1 MSQGLGNQL
10 FIYTYILN
18 LIAKYVE
25 DDLRVTI
32 MFNRNFKSGR
42 EFMLKELIELDSNTI
57 KFKFNKDINYLLRAV
72 ILKIIKS
79 DKKLALFRI
88 FKEKSFFEFEQRLL
102 QLPNKSFVMGHFISN
117 TYVENVFPLVR
128 NRLAKWL
135 DMYNLP
141 KSIVGLDNPHV
152 LILHIRRG
160 DTVGKVSKTR
170 GLLTSKYYLNAINS
184 IEFKSGIK
192 FKHIIAVTDDIETS
206 KKELIRIPIS
216 LWLGPQDLNAIET
229 LKVFVEARNF
239 IGANSTLSWWGI
251 RLSNDVSRS
260 YKVLPRPWL
269 GFRESD
275 ADKALFF
282 SNLQYVDAC

>member
-10 FIYTYILN
+10 FIYSYILN
-18 LIAKYVE
+18 LIARYVD

-57 KFKFNKDINYLLRAV
+57 KFKFNKGINYWLRAG

-79 DKKLALFRI
+79 DKRLALFRI
-88 FKEKSFFEFEQRLL
+88 FKEKSFFQFEQRLL
-102 QLPNKSFVMGHFISN
+102 QLPNKSFVMGYFISN
-117 TYVENVFPLVR
+117 TYVENVFPLVQ

-141 KSIVGLDNPHV
+141 KSIAGLNDPHV
-152 LILHIRRG
+152 LFLHIRRG
-160 DTVGKVSKTR
+160 DTVGKISKTR
-170 GLLTSKYYLNAINS
+170 GLLTAKYYLNAINS
-184 IEFKSGIK
+184 IEFRSGIK
-192 FKHIIAVTDDIETS
+192 FKQIIAVTDDIETS
-206 KKELIRIPIS
+206 KKELSSIPIS
-216 LWLGPQDLNAIET
+216 KWLGPQDLNSIEA
-229 LKVFVEARNF
+229 LKVFIEARNF
-239 IGANSTLSWWGI
+239 IGANSTLSWWGVK
-251 RLSNDVSRS
+251 LSHDANRG
-260 YKVLPRPWL
+260 YKVLPKPWL

>member
-10 FIYTYILN
+10 FIYSYILN
-18 LIAKYVE
+18 LIARYVD

-57 KFKFNKDINYLLRAV
+57 KFKFNKGINYWLRAG

-79 DKKLALFRI
+79 DKRLAWFRI
-88 FKEKSFFEFEQRLL
+88 FKEKSFFQFEQRLL
-102 QLPNKSFVMGHFISN
+102 QLPNKSFVMGYFISN
-117 TYVENVFPLVR
+117 TYVENVFPLVQ

-141 KSIVGLDNPHV
+141 KSIAGLNDPHV
-152 LILHIRRG
+152 LFLHIRRG
-160 DTVGKVSKTR
+160 DTVGKISKTR

-184 IEFKSGIK
+184 IELKSGIK
-192 FKHIIAVTDDIETS
+192 FEHIIAVTDDIETS
-206 KKELIRIPIS
+206 KKELSSIPIS
-216 LWLGPQDLNAIET
+216 KWLGPQDLNSIET
-229 LKVFVEARNF
+229 LKVFIEARNF
-239 IGANSTLSWWGI
+239 IGANSTLSWWGVK
-251 RLSNDVSRS
+251 LSNDANRG
-260 YKVLPRPWL
+260 YKVLPKPWL
-269 GFRESD
+269 GFKESD